1 MPIKPFLETL
11 AVQNLLSYGSEMQ
24 LGPMEPLTVMIGP
37 NASGKSN
44 LIEII
49 SLLSSVPRELNSE
62 IVRGGGIAQW
72 LWKGDGK
79 LSIGAIALVLVAA
92 DENPFYYRIVLQELG
107 TRLNVAAE
115 ALGDG
120 PPEEKGFVRFARLSH
135 LGLGDAFCRYLHRR
149 DKVRVLPHGNAA
161 DDRGRRP
168 VYLNEKNFDPQR
180 SIMSQLRDPYNY
192 PEITELSNYFQSIR
206 VYREWHLGPDSPV
219 RKLQRADLPIDFL
232 LEDGSNLGLVLNDF
246 QNRRE
251 TWTHF
256 QNNLRLLYPELDYL
270 HTRVQGG
277 YVEVMVHEKGMET
290 PLHAIRLSD
299 GTLRFMCLLAILCH
313 PEPPPLIC
321 IEEPELGLHP
331 DILPTVAKLL
341 VDASRRTQLI
351 VTTHSEILV
360 SEFTD
365 TPQYVV
371 ICENN
376 SLGTRLRRLAEEPLK
391 KWLQDYS
398 LGELWTSGE
407 IGGTRW

>member
-1 MPIKPFLETL
+1 MPRVSQTL
-11 AVQNLLSYGSEMQ
+11 LKSYPS
-24 LGPMEPLTVMIGP
+24 
-37 NASGKSN
+37 
-44 LIEII
+44 
-49 SLLSSVPRELNSE
+49 SLLSPANSIPKSSEGEVSLNGYGK
-62 IVRGGGIAQW
+62 VT
-72 LWKGDGK
+72 GK

-376 SLGTRLRRLAEEPLK
+376 SQGTRLRRLAEEPLK